1 MEIQSSIIYISGQQL
16 DQEILKEELF
26 WMGEKENNSG
36 ENKQHGCNNVMSK
49 FAPPNNFWLK
59 SIYQLG
65 WKSIRILEMV
75 TNRPEEIS
83 EHILKYYS
91 QCRQGMLNKKSWR
104 KHREISSACRY
115 TAFFL
120 TAMSG
125 HG

>member
-1 MEIQSSIIYISGQQL
+1 
-16 DQEILKEELF
+16 
-26 WMGEKENNSG
+26 MGEKENNSG

-49 FAPPNNFWLK
+49 ICSAQQLLTK

-91 QCRQGMLNKKSWR
+91 QCRQGMLNKKS
-104 KHREISSACRY
+104 
-115 TAFFL
+115 
-120 TAMSG
+120 
-125 HG
+125 